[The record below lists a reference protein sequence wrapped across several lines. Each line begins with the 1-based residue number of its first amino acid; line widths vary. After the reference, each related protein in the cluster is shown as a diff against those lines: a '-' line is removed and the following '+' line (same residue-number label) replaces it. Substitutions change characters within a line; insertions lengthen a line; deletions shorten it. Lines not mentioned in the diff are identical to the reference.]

1 MNENVKKSYT
11 SSWITMGIFAALG
24 IPSFIIVFA
33 NLHFDPV
40 LLAFIFGM
48 GIVGGAFLISWGAE
62 AAQVD
67 ISASFAIAILALIAI
82 LPEYAVEAVLAWDA
96 GQSYLEASAAG
107 QVFSAGSAV
116 TDEMERVAANVTGAN
131 RLLIGLGWSAVILI
145 FWLKRR
151 STLNIRG
158 TMGLEI
164 IMLILATLV
173 TFLIFFLQQVHIVV
187 AVALLALY
195 LVYLWISSTKEA
207 EEPELMG
214 PSLAIGEQ
222 SKIVRRLLVLG
233 LFLYAA
239 IVIIVAAHPFVHALV
254 ESGLELGID
263 EFILIQWI
271 APLASE
277 SPEIIIAVLF
287 SLRANAIAGLTTL
300 ISAEVN
306 QLTLL
311 VGSMVGVFSLS
322 AGELL
327 HFPLNHMQS
336 VEFLLTGAVS
346 ALGVMFVIS
355 RVISWKAGLIL
366 LVLFIAHLPFT
377 DSSERLYF
385 TYIYL
390 ALALLYGIYNL
401 YLWRSGE
408 LSSKNASD

>member
-1 MNENVKKSYT
+1 
-11 SSWITMGIFAALG
+11 
-24 IPSFIIVFA
+24 
-33 NLHFDPV
+33 
-40 LLAFIFGM
+40 
-48 GIVGGAFLISWGAE
+48 
-62 AAQVD
+62 
-67 ISASFAIAILALIAI
+67 
-82 LPEYAVEAVLAWDA
+82 
-96 GQSYLEASAAG
+96 
-107 QVFSAGSAV
+107 
-116 TDEMERVAANVTGAN
+116 
-131 RLLIGLGWSAVILI
+131 
-145 FWLKRR
+145 
-151 STLNIRG
+151 
-158 TMGLEI
+158 
-164 IMLILATLV
+164 
-173 TFLIFFLQQVHIVV
+173 
-187 AVALLALY
+187 
-195 LVYLWISSTKEA
+195 
-207 EEPELMG
+207 
-214 PSLAIGEQ
+214 
-222 SKIVRRLLVLG
+222 
-233 LFLYAA
+233 
-239 IVIIVAAHPFVHALV
+239 
-254 ESGLELGID
+254 LELGID